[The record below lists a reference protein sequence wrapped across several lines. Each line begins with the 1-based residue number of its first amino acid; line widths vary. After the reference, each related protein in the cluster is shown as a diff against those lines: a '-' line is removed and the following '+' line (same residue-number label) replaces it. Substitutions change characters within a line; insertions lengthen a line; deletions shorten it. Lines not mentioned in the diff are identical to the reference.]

1 MYRLLAIS
9 AMTCF
14 TAACGSGGGGSQDSS
29 GGTNTQPMPEISV
42 SGSSSFGNVTI
53 GNSTSQTLTI
63 TNDGN
68 ANLEVGSLSTLG
80 TPYALSSDSCSNT
93 VITAG
98 NSCSVTIQFTPS
110 VAGSADATLNIPS
123 NDSDEATTTLTITG
137 TGEID
142 LSTTCD
148 YDCLGG
154 DGSVSRSAAT
164 YDQLTSSSTVGLVNY
179 SAYAVPNEAANPSNT
194 FEGTLTLSITDGTLS
209 EQGTNEANE
218 FNNPQRLPDFSYQF
232 VQHGTHIIPLDRGL
246 LSVAGSDWEYILA
259 PGRVWDENGDNNYSR
274 VALPFAIQERNANCT
289 HNGVMTFLFNDSGAV
304 SQVAYQIAQETCGYF
319 KFNLHGEVT
328 ASYTAADV
336 SGAAQIKAD
345 YETEVSNRMPT
356 KNISALATDYP
367 SASINTNIIGSEV
380 TPAHMTLFGVAYNG
394 VNYVGGCETRQGTYP
409 YCDVMAVPSYST
421 AKSVVGGF
429 GLMRIEHLYSG
440 SQQDLI
446 IGDYVNECS
455 GSQWDDVT
463 FEHTLDM
470 ATGNYT
476 ATGFETDE
484 SSNTTETEFFVVD
497 DHAGKATHA
506 CAYNRMATPGST
518 WVYHTSDTYLLGR
531 GINLYYQSQTNA
543 SADLFNDL
551 LVDDIYKPLGMSPT
565 TYTSKRTYDST
576 AQFWAGYGLTYHRDD
591 AVKLGEFL
599 NKDNGQISG
608 EQLLDPTMLDIA
620 LQKNSGDRGLDTG
633 VANLK
638 YQKSFWAYNLNAA
651 ASLPAC
657 TTDTW
662 VPYMSGYGGITIL
675 MLPNDMVY
683 YAFSDNYEHLFTTTV
698 AELNKIGSVC
708 P

>member
-1 MYRLLAIS
+1 M
-9 AMTCF
+9 
-14 TAACGSGGGGSQDSS
+14 
-29 GGTNTQPMPEISV
+29 
-42 SGSSSFGNVTI
+42 
-53 GNSTSQTLTI
+53 
-63 TNDGN
+63 
-68 ANLEVGSLSTLG
+68 
-80 TPYALSSDSCSNT
+80 
-93 VITAG
+93 
-98 NSCSVTIQFTPS
+98 
-110 VAGSADATLNIPS
+110 AGSADATLNIPS
-123 NDSDEATTTLTITG
+123 NDSDEATTTLMLTG
-137 TGEID
+137 SGEID

-154 DGSVSRSAAT
+154 DGSVSRSAAS
-164 YDQLTSSSTVGLVNY
+164 YAQLTGANNVGLVNY
-179 SAYAVPNEAANPSNT
+179 SAYAVPTGAANPSNT
-194 FEGTLTLSITDGTLS
+194 FEGRLTLSITDGTLS
-209 EQGTNEANE
+209 EQGTNEASDY
-218 FNNPQRLPDFSYQF
+218 NNPQRLPDFNYQL
-232 VQHGTHIIPLDRGL
+232 VQHGTHIIPLERGVL
-246 LSVAGSDWEYILA
+246 QVAGSDWEYILS
-259 PGRVWDENGDNNYSR
+259 PGRVWDEDGDNDFSR
-274 VALPFAIQERNANCT
+274 VALPFALQERNANCT

-319 KFNLHGEVT
+319 KFNLHGELT
-328 ASYTAADV
+328 ASYTAEDV
-336 SGAAQIKAD
+336 AGAAQVKTD

-356 KNISALATDYP
+356 KSISALATDYP
-367 SASINTNIIGSEV
+367 SANINANMIGSEI
-380 TPAHMTLFGVAYNG
+380 TAAHMTLFGVAYNG

-409 YCDVMAVPSYST
+409 YCDVMPVPSYST

-446 IGDYVNECS
+446 VGDYVSECS
-455 GSQWDDVT
+455 GSQWDDVS
-463 FEHTLDM
+463 FENALDM

-484 SSNTTETEFFVVD
+484 SSSTTETEFFTVD
-497 DHAGKATHA
+497 DHAGKVSHA
-506 CAYNRMATPGST
+506 CAYSRMATPGST

-531 GINLYYQSQTNA
+531 GINVYYQSQTNA

-565 TYTSKRTYDST
+565 TYTSKRSYDST

-599 NKDNGQISG
+599 NKNNGQING

-638 YQKSFWAYNLNAA
+638 YQKGFWAYNLNAA

-683 YAFSDNYEHLFTTTV
+683 YAFSDNYEHPFTTTV
-698 AELNKIGSVC
+698 AELNKISNVC

>member
-14 TAACGSGGGGSQDSS
+14 TAACGSGGSQDSS
-29 GGTNTQPMPEISV
+29 GGTNTQPTPEIRV
-42 SGSSSFGNVTI
+42 SGSSSFGSVTI
-53 GNSTSQTLTI
+53 GNSVSQTITV
-63 TNDGN
+63 TNDGD
-68 ANLEVGSLSTLG
+68 ANLEVGSLSALSAPFT
-80 TPYALSSDSCSNT
+80 LSSDTCSDT
-93 VITAG
+93 TLAAG
-98 NSCSVTIQFTPS
+98 NTCSATIQFTPS

-179 SAYAVPNEAANPSNT
+179 SAYAVPSEAANPSNT

-209 EQGTNEANE
+209 EQGTNEASE

-232 VQHGTHIIPLDRGL
+232 VQHGTHMIPLDRGL
-246 LSVAGSDWEYILA
+246 QSVAGSDWEYILA

-328 ASYTAADV
+328 ATYTAATV
-336 SGAAQIKAD
+336 STAAQVKTD
-345 YETEVSNRMPT
+345 YETEVANRMPT
-356 KNISALATDYP
+356 KSISALATDYP
-367 SASINTNIIGSEV
+367 GTGINTSVIGSEI
-380 TPAHMTLFGVAYNG
+380 TATHMTLFGVAYNG

-463 FEHTLDM
+463 FEHSLDM

-497 DHAGKATHA
+497 DHAGKASHA

-531 GINLYYQSQTNA
+531 GINVYYQSQTNA
-543 SADLFNDL
+543 NADLFNDL

-599 NKDNGQISG
+599 NKDNGQING